1 MQTTVKGRPIPHS
14 RQQTQCSCS
23 FDLFGLFPSLFSKM
37 REKEGM
43 ELWAGRKIGRG
54 KHNQN
59 ILCGGKLFSIKNQIK
74 PRTQGH
80 LLKYGVYIEF
90 FFFNLLHEM
99 PSPFCFRQFLFE
111 SNCMKLTWDTDFSS
125 TWS

>member
-1 MQTTVKGRPIPHS
+1 
-14 RQQTQCSCS
+14 
-23 FDLFGLFPSLFSKM
+23 M

-90 FFFNLLHEM
+90 FFLTSYMRCH
-99 PSPFCFRQFLFE
+99 PLFV
-111 SNCMKLTWDTDFSS
+111 SGNFYLKAIA
-125 TWS
+125 